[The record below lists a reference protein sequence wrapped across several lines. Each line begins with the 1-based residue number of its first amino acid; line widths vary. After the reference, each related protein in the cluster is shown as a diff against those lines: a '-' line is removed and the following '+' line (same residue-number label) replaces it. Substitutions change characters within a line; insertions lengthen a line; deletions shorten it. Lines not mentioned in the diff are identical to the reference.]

1 MSSSTVIRCA
11 RARYANNRGHA
22 HTSLLSSLSLTFSGD
37 GSVRCACVRAFGL
50 LQAEDVTEEVDSMME
65 GGSWVD
71 WNDGRTT

>member
-11 RARYANNRGHA
+11 RARHANNRGHA
-22 HTSLLSSLSLTFSGD
+22 RICLLSLTFSGD
-37 GSVRCACVRAFGL
+37 GSVRCACVCAFGL